1 MESSFHNVE
10 IHEGSF
16 VDTLDSFNLAG
27 RDEARELLR
36 QCVDIDRWVDDLAD
50 RRPYADV
57 DGLLAAA
64 RTAADPWS
72 PAEIDGA
79 LAHHPRIGER
89 AAGSGTQAQ
98 LSRSEQSGVDP
109 ADADVAQALL
119 DGNRAY
125 EDKFGRVFLIRAA
138 GRSAAD
144 ILASLTS
151 RLTNSPQDEIGVV
164 AEQLRE
170 IALLRLEGALQS

>member
-1 MESSFHNVE
+1 M
-10 IHEGSF
+10 
-16 VDTLDSFNLAG
+16 TLESFNLAG
-27 RDEARELLR
+27 RDEARDLLR
-36 QCVDIDRWVDDLAD
+36 QCVDIDRWVDQLAD
-50 RRPYADV
+50 ARPFADV
-57 DGLLAAA
+57 ADVVAVA
-64 RTAADPWS
+64 RTAADPWT

-98 LSRSEQSGVDP
+98 LSRSEQAGVDP
-109 ADADVAQALL
+109 TDTGIADALL

-138 GRSAAD
+138 GRSAAE
-144 ILASLTS
+144 ILQALTA
-151 RLTNSPQDEIGVV
+151 RLENSPDDEIGVV